1 MCGCIH
7 SDRCQVTADLEFIP
21 EGEDT
26 QPDSPLEDTVAVTL
40 KRETSIRRSQRNGR
54 LENMWGS
61 NTSGGEGSLD
71 PVNIITRSHAWKQR
85 EYFILPLNY

>member
-1 MCGCIH
+1 MTTVNCMITVKLITCEHIY
-7 SDRCQVTADLEFIP
+7 SDRCQVTADVELIP

-54 LENMWGS
+54 S
-61 NTSGGEGSLD
+61 EGFLD
-71 PVNIITRSHAWKQR
+71 
-85 EYFILPLNY
+85 